1 MSDGNGD
8 EQRLSRKQV
17 VGGALAGAGALSLPS
32 FLREGDALAA
42 DRKTQ
47 DLAFQEFL
55 GQKQLPVP
63 PASAKVH
70 TSACQYC
77 NVGCGYKIYTWPVGD
92 TPKDRNADG
101 PYPKDPLADWISPA
115 MVTRAMVDGKDSY
128 VAVVPDK
135 DCIVNKG
142 DHSPRG
148 GANALT
154 IYTTREHP
162 LTKPTERHLYPQV
175 RDQKGGPLRKVS
187 WDEALDLVA
196 SKIKAALDKG
206 GPSSIGLWGADHLSP
221 EMNFASTKLFFAP
234 RPRGL
239 YNPNLGPDKGV
250 AVRAIH
256 NRPKWNSE
264 HPSIADNFGSASTLL
279 YSYRDFELADTVLY
293 SGTNSYET
301 GTVFYNRV
309 FSKKSK
315 MVVIDPRRT
324 VSAQN
329 AEDFGGLHLQLK
341 PNTDVVLI
349 NSLMNVI
356 LSENLHD
363 PGYIAARVDKASFD
377 QLKAV
382 VSQDKYRPEKTEAVT
397 GVPAAKVRQAA
408 RLLGKPHKTSILFEK
423 GLIWSGTQNAAVM
436 NTYANLALLLGS
448 VGRPGQVFGRQGGH
462 QSAYMYDFDWP
473 HPQANG
479 DLRRNLW
486 QELEKGTI
494 DLLLVGIANPIRM
507 QQQSTQL
514 RQFIEKV
521 PFVVDI
527 NIRPSDITEVADVV
541 LPSTAWGEYT
551 YTRENLERRL
561 RVNQAFYDPPGEAR
575 PEYLIFI
582 DIGKKIADKYPAPP
596 ATSGAPGER
605 KRLNKNKLL
614 DPKEYDF
621 SSWEDVFNA
630 MRKTAEGKAVGID
643 QITPAELASLGT
655 NGIQEPITRKGNKL
669 IGTERIYADKF
680 ATPNGKAVFV
690 PHDYTWTAADP
701 LAFLPEQIKPNAR
714 YPLFVTTVRY
724 QTIWQSGYTYR
735 WLKVQPGRSVPF
747 MEFMVHPKDAAKAG
761 LKAGDWA
768 ELSNQYSKTQGVVN
782 VTDEVQPG
790 LVSALFGWQG
800 PSDDKSTGVPA
811 YYANNLIGGGPLQQ
825 KSNGAFYKNSRAAL
839 RKLNKP
845 PRTAENT
852 PGLSEKERTGHAKAR
867 GADGN
872 PQSKA
877 KNFISRK
884 LP

>member
-1 MSDGNGD
+1 MNEGNGH
-8 EQRLSRKQV
+8 EQRLSRKKV
-17 VGGALAGAGALSLPS
+17 VAGALAGAGTLSLPS

-42 DRKTQ
+42 DPETQ
-47 DLAFQEFL
+47 DLAMAEFL
-55 GQKQLPVP
+55 GQDELPVP

-77 NVGCGYKIYTWPVGD
+77 NVGCGYKIYTWPVSD
-92 TPKDRNADG
+92 NPTDPNADG
-101 PYPKDPLADWISPA
+101 PYPKGTLGDWISPA
-115 MVTRAMVDGKDSY
+115 MVTRAMVDGEDSY

-154 IYTTREHP
+154 VYTTQEHP

-175 RDQKGGPLRKVS
+175 RDKKGGELRRVS
-187 WDEALDLVA
+187 WDEALDQIA

-206 GPSSIGLWGADHLSP
+206 GPSSIGLWAADHLSP
-221 EMNFASTKLFFAP
+221 EMNCTSTKLFFAR

-239 YNPNLGPDKGV
+239 YDPKLGPDKGV

-279 YSYRDFELADTVLY
+279 YSYSDFELADTVLY
-293 SGTNSYET
+293 SGCNAYET

-309 FSKKSK
+309 FAKPSKK
-315 MVVIDPRRT
+315 VVIDPRKT

-329 AEDFGGLHLQLK
+329 AEDLGGVHLQLK
-341 PNTDVVLI
+341 PNTDVVLV

-363 PGYIAARVDKASFD
+363 PAYINARVDKASFD

-382 VSQDKYRPEKTEAVT
+382 VSQDKYRPEKTQVVT
-397 GVPAAKVRQAA
+397 GVPAAKVRMAA
-408 RLLGKPHKTSILFEK
+408 RLLGKPHKSSILFEK

-473 HPQANG
+473 HPQADG
-479 DLRRNLW
+479 DARRNLW

-514 RQFIEKV
+514 RGFIEKV

-541 LPSTAWGEYT
+541 LPSAAWGEYT

-561 RVNQAFYDPPGEAR
+561 RVNQRFYDLPGEAR
-575 PEYLIFI
+575 AEYLIFA
-582 DIGKKIADKYPAPP
+582 DIGKKIAAKY
-596 ATSGAPGER
+596 GI
-605 KRLNKNKLL
+605 L
-614 DPKEYDF
+614 DAKEWQF

-630 MRKTAEGKAVGID
+630 MRVTKEGKAIGLD
-643 QITPAELASLGT
+643 QVTPAELASLGT
-655 NGIQEPITRKGNKL
+655 NGIQEPITRKGKTL
-669 IGTERIYADKF
+669 TGTERAYEDKF
-680 ATPNGKAVFV
+680 ATPDGKAVFV
-690 PHDYTWTAADP
+690 PHDYSWTAADP
-701 LAFLPEQIKPNAR
+701 LAFLPEQVKPNAQ

-747 MEFMVHPKDAAKAG
+747 MEFMVHPKDAAAAG
-761 LKAGDWA
+761 LEDGDWA
-768 ELSNQYSKTQGVVN
+768 ELSNQYSKTEGVVN

-790 LVSALFGWQG
+790 LVSALFGWQA
-800 PSDDKSTGVPA
+800 PSDDNPSGVPA

-839 RKLNKP
+839 RKLDKP

-852 PGLSEKERTGHAKAR
+852 PGLSEKDRYGHVTAR
-867 GADGN
+867 GVDGN
-872 PQSKA
+872 PQSTA
-877 KNFISRK
+877 KNFTSVT

>member
-1 MSDGNGD
+1 VSDAKRNQ
-8 EQRLSRKQV
+8 ERISRKQV
-17 VGGALAGAGALSLPS
+17 VAGALAGAGALSLPR
-32 FLREGDALAA
+32 FLRPSDALAA
-42 DRKTQ
+42 GDGQ
-47 DLAFQEFL
+47 ALDEAMAVFL
-55 GQKQLPVP
+55 GRQDLPVP

-77 NVGCGYKIYTWPVGD
+77 NVGCGYKIYTWPVAN
-92 TPKDRNADG
+92 TPRSANANG
-101 PYPKDPLADWISPA
+101 PYPKQPLAEWFSPA
-115 MVTRAMVDGKDSY
+115 MVTRALVDGKDSY
-128 VAVVPDK
+128 VAVIPDK

-148 GANALT
+148 GSNALT
-154 IYTTREHP
+154 VYTKRPHP
-162 LTKPTERHLYPQV
+162 LTDPTERILYPMV
-175 RDQKGGPLRKVS
+175 RDKKGGKLRPVS
-187 WDEALDLVA
+187 WDVALDRIA
-196 SKIKAALDKG
+196 TKIKQAIDKG
-206 GPSSIGLWGADHLSP
+206 GPSSIGLWAADHLSP

-239 YNPNLGPDKGV
+239 YDKKLGPDKGV

-309 FSKKSK
+309 FAKPSRKI
-315 MVVIDPRRT
+315 VIDPRKT

-329 AEDFGGLHLQLK
+329 AEDLGGIHLQLK

-356 LSENLHD
+356 LSEKLHD
-363 PGYIAARVDKASFD
+363 RSFISTRVDRASFAK
-377 QLKAV
+377 LKKV
-382 VSQDKYRPEKTEAVT
+382 VLQAKYRPENTEVVT
-397 GVPAAKVRQAA
+397 GVPAAKVRRAA
-408 RLLGKPHKTSILFEK
+408 RLLGKPHKSSILFEK

-436 NTYANLALLLGS
+436 NTYANLALLVGAI
-448 VGRPGQVFGRQGGH
+448 GRPGRVFGRQGGH

-494 DLLLVGIANPIRM
+494 DLLIVGIANPIRM

-561 RVNQAFYDPPGEAR
+561 RVNQKFYDPPGEAR
-575 PEYLIFI
+575 PEYLIFLQ
-582 DIGKKIADKYPAPP
+582 IGKKLAEKY
-596 ATSGAPGER
+596 
-605 KRLNKNKLL
+605 KLV
-614 DPKEYDF
+614 DAKEYQL
-621 SSWEDVFNA
+621 STWEDVFNA
-630 MRKTAEGKAVGID
+630 MRKTAEGKAIGLDKV
-643 QITPAELASLGT
+643 TPAELASLGT
-655 NGIQEPITRKGNKL
+655 NGIQEPIRRRGKTL
-669 IGTERIYADKF
+669 IGTERIYEDKF
-680 ATPNGKAVFV
+680 ATPSGKGFFV
-690 PHDYTWTAADP
+690 PHDYSWTRRDP
-701 LAFLPEQIKPNAR
+701 FAFLPEQIKPNAK

-735 WLKVQPGRSVPF
+735 WFKQIPARSVPF
-747 MEFMVHPKDAAKAG
+747 MEFVVHPKDAAKAG
-761 LKAGDWA
+761 LKDGDWA
-768 ELSNQYSKTQGVVN
+768 ELSNQYSKTRGVVN
-782 VTDEVQPG
+782 VSDQVQPG
-790 LVSALFGWQG
+790 LVSAVFGWQA
-800 PSDDKSTGVPA
+800 PTDDNPNGVPA

-825 KSNGAFYKNSRAAL
+825 KSNGAFFKNSRAAI
-839 RKLNKP
+839 RKLDRP
-845 PRTAENT
+845 PRTARNT
-852 PGLSEKERTGHAKAR
+852 PGLSEKDRYGHVRAR
-867 GADGN
+867 GVDGN
-872 PQSKA
+872 PNSKA
-877 KNFISRK
+877 KNFVSRT
-884 LP
+884 L

>member
-1 MSDGNGD
+1 VSDGNGN
-8 EQRLSRKQV
+8 EQRLSRKKV
-17 VGGALAGAGALSLPS
+17 VGGALAGVGALSLPR

-47 DLAFQEFL
+47 DLALAEFL

-101 PYPKDPLADWISPA
+101 PYPKATLGDWISPA
-115 MVTRAMVDGKDSY
+115 MVTRATVDGEDSY

-154 IYTTREHP
+154 VYTTREHP

-175 RDQKGGPLRKVS
+175 RDKKGGPLHKVS
-187 WDEALDLVA
+187 WDEALDLIA
-196 SKIKAALDKG
+196 TKIKAALDKG
-206 GPSSIGLWGADHLSP
+206 GPSSIGLWAADHLSP
-221 EMNFASTKLFFAP
+221 EMNCTSTKLFFAP

-239 YNPNLGPDKGV
+239 YDPKLGPDKGV

-293 SGTNSYET
+293 SGCNAYET

-309 FSKKSK
+309 FSKPSK
-315 MVVIDPRRT
+315 KVVIDPRKT
-324 VSAQN
+324 VTAQN
-329 AEDFGGLHLQLK
+329 AEDLGGVHLQLK

-356 LSENLHD
+356 LSENLND
-363 PGYIAARVDKASFD
+363 PAYIAARVDKASFD

-382 VSQDKYRPEKTEAVT
+382 VSQDKYRPERTEIVT

-408 RLLGKPHKTSILFEK
+408 RLLGKPHKSSILFEK

-436 NTYANLALLLGS
+436 NTYANLALLIGS

-473 HPQANG
+473 HPQAG

-494 DLLLVGIANPIRM
+494 DLLIVGIANPIRM

-541 LPSTAWGEYT
+541 LPAAAWGEYT

-561 RVNQAFYDPPGEAR
+561 RVNQRFYDLPGEAR
-575 PEYLIFI
+575 PEYLIFA
-582 DIGKKIADKYPAPP
+582 DIGKKIAAKY
-596 ATSGAPGER
+596 GI
-605 KRLNKNKLL
+605 L
-614 DPKEYDF
+614 DAKEWQF
-621 SSWEDVFNA
+621 ANWEDVFNA
-630 MRKTAEGKAVGID
+630 MRVTKEGKAVGLD
-643 QITPAELASLGT
+643 QVTPEELASLGT
-655 NGIQEPITRKGNKL
+655 NGIQEPITRKGKTL

-680 ATPNGKAVFV
+680 ATPNGKALFV
-690 PHDYTWTAADP
+690 PHDYNWTAADP
-701 LAFLPEQIKPNAR
+701 FAFLPEQIKPNSQ

-747 MEFMVHPKDAAKAG
+747 MEFMVHPKDATAAG
-761 LKAGDWA
+761 LKDGDWA

-800 PSDDKSTGVPA
+800 PSDDNPSGVPA

-839 RKLNKP
+839 RKLDKP

-852 PGLSEKERTGHAKAR
+852 PGLSEKDRYGHAKVR
-867 GADGN
+867 GVDGN

-877 KNFISRK
+877 ENFISRT

>member
-1 MSDGNGD
+1 VSDKR
-8 EQRLSRKQV
+8 ESEKRISRKQV

-47 DLAFQEFL
+47 DEAMALFL
-55 GQKQLPVP
+55 GQSELPVP
-63 PASAKVH
+63 PANAKVH

-77 NVGCGYKIYTWPVGD
+77 NVGCGYKIYTWPVTD
-92 TPKDRNADG
+92 TPKSSSARG
-101 PYPKDPLADWISPA
+101 PYPKGPLAEWISPA
-115 MVTRAMVDGKDSY
+115 MVTRTLVDGVDSY
-128 VAVVPDK
+128 VVVLPDR

-148 GANALT
+148 GTNALT
-154 IYTTREHP
+154 VYTTYPHP
-162 LTKPTERHLYPQV
+162 LTDPTERHLVPQV
-175 RDQKGGPLRKVS
+175 RDTRGGPLHQVS

-196 SKIKAALDKG
+196 TKIKEAIDKG
-206 GPSSIGLWGADHLSP
+206 GPSSIGLWAADHLSP
-221 EMNFASTKLFFAP
+221 EMNFTSTKIFFAP
-234 RPRGL
+234 LPEGL
-239 YNPNLGPDKGV
+239 YDPALGPDLGV

-279 YSYRDFELADTVLY
+279 YSYRDFEIADTVLY

-309 FSKKSK
+309 FAQKNKKI
-315 MVVIDPRRT
+315 VIDPRKI

-329 AEDFGGLHLQLK
+329 AEDLGGVHLQLK

-349 NSLMNVI
+349 NSLMNV
-356 LSENLHD
+356 LLGQDLHD
-363 PGYIAARVDKASFD
+363 QAFIDDRVDGASFD
-377 QLKAV
+377 ELKAV
-382 VSQDKYRPEKTEAVT
+382 VTQDKYEPENTEIVT
-397 GVPAAKVRQAA
+397 GVPAAKLRKAA
-408 RLLGKPHKTSILFEK
+408 QLLGKPNKSSILFEK

-436 NTYANLALLLGS
+436 NTYANLALLVGS
-448 VGRPGQVFGRQGGH
+448 IGRPGQVFGRQGGH

-473 HPQANG
+473 HPQDG
-479 DLRRNLW
+479 DDRRNLW

-494 DLLLVGIANPIRM
+494 DLLIVGIANPIRM

-541 LPSTAWGEYT
+541 LPAAAWGEYT

-561 RVNQAFYDPPGEAR
+561 RVNEQFYDPPGEAKA
-575 PEYLIFI
+575 EYLIFA
-582 DIGKKIADKYPAPP
+582 DIGKKIADKY
-596 ATSGAPGER
+596 GI
-605 KRLNKNKLL
+605 L
-614 DPKEYDF
+614 DPKEWQYTT
-621 SSWEDVFNA
+621 WEDVFNG
-630 MRKTAEGKAVGID
+630 MRATSEAKGVGID

-655 NGIQEPITRKGNKL
+655 NGVQEPFKRRGNTL

-680 ATPNGKAVFV
+680 ATPDGKARFV
-690 PHDYTWTAADP
+690 PHDYSWTADDP
-701 LAFLPEQIKPNAR
+701 LAFLPEEIKPNAQ

-735 WLKVQPGRSVPF
+735 WLKQLPGRSVPF
-747 MEFMVHPKDAAKAG
+747 MEFVVHPKDAAAAG
-761 LKAGDWA
+761 LRDGDWA
-768 ELSNQYSKTQGVVN
+768 ELSNQYSATQGVVN
-782 VTDEVQPG
+782 VSDQVQPG
-790 LVSALFGWQG
+790 LVSAVFGWQAPTDG
-800 PSDDKSTGVPA
+800 NPNGVPA

-839 RKLNKP
+839 RKLDQP
-845 PRTAENT
+845 RRTAENT
-852 PGLSEKERTGHAKAR
+852 PGLSEKDRYGHVK
-867 GADGN
+867 GPGVDGN
-872 PQSKA
+872 PDSTA
-877 KNFISRK
+877 KNFVSVN